1 MSTTP
6 LWLSVRGNFEAKA
19 NLTFN
24 CEYYRQRQNLLF
36 LLQTTF
42 WSTWDHFTVL
52 YKSLTNAMLDF
63 TKAFTLRVQHVFTG
77 FTLKT
82 P

>member
-1 MSTTP
+1 
-6 LWLSVRGNFEAKA
+6 
-19 NLTFN
+19 
-24 CEYYRQRQNLLF
+24 
-36 LLQTTF
+36 
-42 WSTWDHFTVL
+42 
-52 YKSLTNAMLDF
+52 MLDF